1 MRNSMKLKV
10 LAAVSVVLLLAACKS
25 GSSTKKGLEVK
36 GTVKNASAT
45 MIYLEEI
52 PMLTMQPS
60 VVDSAVLGKDGKYEL
75 HAKEAESRV
84 YNLRLDKATYP
95 FASVINDVSKIT
107 VDATFNEANK
117 DFPESYEVKGS
128 AASQQMKDFMFS
140 FNSELQ
146 RIFEISKRGD
156 SLQQAGA
163 SDSLLRTMEEEI
175 HLISAG
181 LKDNL
186 FASIEKSMNPA
197 LAMILLGYYQGSAS
211 NPSFF
216 LEPIGKDEVMRI
228 VNKIS
233 AKYPDHAGL
242 ASIKA
247 ALQGE
252 VGKMAPDFSLPDPQG
267 KEIKLSSFRG
277 KYVLVD
283 FWASWCGPC
292 RNENPNVVAA
302 YNKFKDK
309 NFTILGVSLDRPGQ
323 KDKWLKAIMDD
334 KLTWTHVS
342 DLQYWDSPVVALYK
356 IEGIPYNVLLDP
368 DGKVIAENIK
378 GEKLHSTLESVLK

>member
-1 MRNSMKLKV
+1 LKVKV
-10 LAAVSVVLLLAACKS
+10 LAVVSVVLFLAACKS

-36 GTVKNASAT
+36 GTVKNATAT

-75 HAKEAESRV
+75 DAKEAEARV
-84 YNLRLDKATYP
+84 YNLRLDKAAYP

-107 VDATFNEANK
+107 VEATFNEANK
-117 DFPESYEVKGS
+117 DFPESFEVKGS
-128 AASQQMKDFMFS
+128 AASQQMKDFMYS

-146 RIFEISKRGD
+146 QIFLISRKGD

-163 SDSLLRTMEEEI
+163 ADSVLRAMESEI
-175 HLISAG
+175 HHISAT
-181 LKDNL
+181 LKDKL
-186 FASIEKSMNPA
+186 YASIKQSNNPA
-197 LAMILLGYYQGSAS
+197 LTMILLGYYQGSAS
-211 NPSFF
+211 NPNFF
-216 LEPIGKDEVMRI
+216 LEPIGKEEVKRI
-228 VNKIS
+228 VDETLEKF
-233 AKYPDHAGL
+233 PDHKSL
-242 ASIKA
+242 ASIKET
-247 ALQGE
+247 LQGAE
-252 VGKMAPDFSLPDPQG
+252 GKMAPDFSLPDPNG
-267 KEIKLSSFRG
+267 KEIALSSFRG

-342 DLQYWDSPVVALYK
+342 DLQFWDSKVVPLYK
-356 IEGIPYNVLLDP
+356 IDGIPYNVLLDP
-368 DGKVIAENIK
+368 TGKIIAENLK
-378 GEKLHSTLESVLK
+378 GESLHAALTELLQ